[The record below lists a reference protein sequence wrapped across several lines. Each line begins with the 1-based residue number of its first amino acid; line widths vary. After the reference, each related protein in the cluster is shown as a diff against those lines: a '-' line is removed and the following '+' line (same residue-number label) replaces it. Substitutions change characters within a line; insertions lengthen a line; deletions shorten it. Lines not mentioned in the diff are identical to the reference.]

1 MLYDFLGASPDGINV
16 NPSSSRYGRL
26 LEIKN
31 VKSREIDGTV
41 SKPYWIQTQ
50 VQMEVCDLNEC
61 DFLETKF
68 IEYENY
74 NSYLNDIV
82 ELEYSDDSDSDELN
96 TVTCNYKGVI
106 LYFHKQTESPCYVY
120 KPLNITRL

>member
-1 MLYDFLGASPDGINV
+1 MAIAWSKCSSLWCLS
-16 NPSSSRYGRL
+16 SSSRYGRL

-74 NSYLNDIV
+74 NSYVNDIV
-82 ELEYSDDSDSDELN
+82 ELEYSDDSDSDEIN

-106 LYFHKQTESPCYVY
+106 LWRHYHIRQHHCSGENS
-120 KPLNITRL
+120 